1 MAAWWLLP
9 VPRVLVVG
17 GIAIAVCAC
26 ILALN
31 QPGRLTALHQ
41 GASGGLLGRTG
52 DGVEMPL
59 EVLVHQIIGG
69 RAVALCVRASGQRS
83 RKSLLLLPG
92 DQSEHELR
100 ALRAFLLHRP
110 KTVDGGSL
118 RSATTARP

>member
-26 ILALN
+26 ILALK
-31 QPGRLTALHQ
+31 PGRLTALHQ
-41 GASGGLLGRTG
+41 GANGGLLGRTG